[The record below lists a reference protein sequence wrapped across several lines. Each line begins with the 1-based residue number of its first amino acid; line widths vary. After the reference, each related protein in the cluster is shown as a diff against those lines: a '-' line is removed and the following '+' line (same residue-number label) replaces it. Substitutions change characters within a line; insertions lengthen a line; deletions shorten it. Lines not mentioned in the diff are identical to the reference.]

1 VTGITERVFCDCA
14 SHACVIGV
22 TAWISINHVQ
32 VVQTETHV
40 LTPENCPA
48 PLQDPKAAASAAS
61 RALFK
66 TPVTIAKDSKGIS
79 NVN

>member
-1 VTGITERVFCDCA
+1 MTFA
-14 SHACVIGV
+14 SHVCVIAV

-61 RALFK
+61 RAIFK
-66 TPVTIAKDSKGIS
+66 LTDQCWGQQENVDLTYAKPIL
-79 NVN
+79 VCQP

>member
-1 VTGITERVFCDCA
+1 
-14 SHACVIGV
+14 
-22 TAWISINHVQ
+22 
-32 VVQTETHV
+32 VQTETHV

-66 TPVTIAKDSKGIS
+66 PQPPIAKGSKGIS